1 MGDRVPLKIISSA
14 SKRGFS
20 GGANRTCLPVQ
31 EKWDLGLIP
40 GSGRSPGDGNDNP
53 LQSSCLENPMDR
65 EAWWATVHWV
75 ARVRHDW
82 NDLAHTHAMER
93 AVGDFFTPTLLLLQV
108 WADLGIPIPL
118 ISGYPRTD
126 RSQPICAYKTW
137 EEPSFNLLER
147 SYT

>member
-1 MGDRVPLKIISSA
+1 MTGYHWKLSQVPAKGA
-14 SKRGFS
+14 SQ
-20 GGANRTCLPVQ
+20 V
-31 EKWDLGLIP
+31 GLIEPACQCRRNETWVWSLGQEDPLEMGLTTHSSLLAWRIPWTEKP
-40 GSGRSPGDGNDNP
+40 GG
-53 LQSSCLENPMDR
+53 LQSIGSQ
-65 EAWWATVHWV
+65 
-75 ARVRHDW
+75 RVRHDW